1 MRTRS
6 AWGAMCAW
14 ALLVCASLAWN
25 WHQVD
30 NSVDQL
36 ARVEAR
42 SSFEKDLVYRRW
54 ASGHGGVYVPPTPQT
69 PPNPYLE
76 HLPDRDVM
84 TTGGKKL
91 TLVNPAY
98 MTRQVHE
105 LAVGQYGARGHIT
118 SLKPLRPENAA
129 DEWET
134 RALNAFESGVRE
146 VVSTETIDGAPFLR
160 FMRPLVTEESC
171 LKCHQAQGY
180 KVGDIRGG
188 ISVSIPFRPYLDV
201 AWQQRSHLLIGHGV
215 IGMLGLFG
223 LWAAYRRLE
232 RVEKRLRDSH
242 EVLNSIM
249 ETTKDGFWRVSAEA
263 RLLDVNP
270 AYCRL
275 SGYAR
280 QELLGMSLQ
289 ELEAEES
296 ADQIEGHIQR
306 VIRNGSELF
315 ETRHRRKD
323 GSVWRVEVSAVYR
336 GVGEGEFFV
345 FLRDITERKATEEA
359 LGASENRF
367 RLISSISSDVLYS
380 CRRSEKGQ
388 FLIDWIA
395 GNTDRLFGRD
405 AAEIMARGCWRP
417 FVVPEDLAQFDS
429 NIARLEAGASSD
441 TILRIRHRHGTVRYL
456 RSVARVESE
465 SGRQERHQLYG
476 ALQDITERMQ
486 AEEKLHLAAS
496 VFSHASEGIMITAAD
511 GTIIEVNDAFT
522 RITGYA
528 RDEVLG
534 RNPRM
539 LKSGRHDEAFY
550 RALWT
555 ALAEKGHWYGDI
567 WNRRKNGEVYAEM
580 LNITALRDAGG
591 VIRQY
596 VALFSDITLQKEHE
610 RELER
615 IAHYD
620 ALTTLPN
627 RVLLADR
634 LNQAMLQ
641 APRRGQRLAVAY
653 LDLDG
658 FKRVN
663 DTYGH
668 ESGDQL
674 LIALANRMKQTLR
687 EGDTIARMGGDEFV
701 AVLLDLPDADMC
713 LPMLDRLLASVAQ
726 PISVGEVVHQISAS
740 LGVTF
745 YPQAED
751 VDADQLLRQ
760 SDQAMYQAKL
770 AGKNRF
776 HVFDTDRDRSVRG
789 HHESLERIRRALSD
803 HELVLH
809 YQPKVNMRTGAV
821 VGAEA
826 LIRWQHPERGLLA
839 PGEFLPVI
847 EDHPLAVD
855 VGDWVIHTALA
866 QMEAWQEAGLN
877 VPVSVNIG
885 ARQLQQPDFV
895 DRLRAILATHA
906 HVNPEKLMMEIV
918 ETSALEDLTRI
929 SRIIEECQAIGVN
942 FSLDDFG
949 TGYSSLTYL
958 KRLPVQKLKID
969 QSFVRDML
977 DDPDDLAILEGVIG
991 LAAAFGR
998 EVIAEGVETVEHGRV
1013 LLRLGCELAQG
1024 YGISRPMPAPE
1035 FAGWAA
1041 SWCPDPVWRDVSA
1054 IDRNDLPLL
1063 YAGSE
1068 HRAWLAHIETC
1079 LKGERDLLPTLDSA
1093 QCRFGRWLQS
1103 EGRARYQGHSAV
1115 GIMEDAHSRMHALA
1129 AEICASHSAGGG
1141 VALGRLEELRGL
1153 LETFLDS
1160 LKRMMR

>member
-1 MRTRS
+1 MTRKS
-6 AWGAMCAW
+6 AWVAICAW
-14 ALLVCASLAWN
+14 VLLVCASLAWN
-25 WHQVD
+25 WRQVG
-30 NSVDQL
+30 NSVGEL

-42 SSFEKDLVYRRW
+42 SSFEKDLLYRRW
-54 ASGHGGVYVPPTPQT
+54 ASGHGGVYVPPTQQT

-76 HLPDRDVM
+76 HLPDRDVT
-84 TTGGKKL
+84 TTGGKEL

-105 LAVGQYGARGHIT
+105 LAAGQYGARGHIT
-118 SLKPLRPENAA
+118 SLNPLRPENAA

-134 RALNAFESGVRE
+134 RALQSFESGTRE
-146 VVSTETIDGAPFLR
+146 VVSTERIDGIPFLR
-160 FMRPLVTEESC
+160 FMRPLITEESC
-171 LKCHQAQGY
+171 LKCHEKQGY

-188 ISVSIPFRPYLDV
+188 ISVSIPFDPYLDV

-215 IGMLGLFG
+215 IGTLGLLG
-223 LWAAYRRLE
+223 LWAANRRLRRAE
-232 RVEKRLRDSH
+232 EKLRDSH

-249 ETTKDGFWRVSAEA
+249 ETTKDGFWRVSAAA

-280 QELLGMSLQ
+280 EELLGMSLR
-289 ELEAEES
+289 ELEAEEN
-296 ADQIEGHIQR
+296 ADQIEGHIRR

-323 GSVWRVEVSAVYR
+323 GSVWRVEVSAIYR
-336 GVGEGEFFV
+336 GVGGGEFFV
-345 FLRDITERKATEEA
+345 FLRDITERKATEDA
-359 LGASENRF
+359 LAASENRF

-388 FLIDWIA
+388 FLIDWVA
-395 GNTDRLFGRD
+395 GDTDRLFGCD

-417 FVVPEDLAQFDS
+417 FVAPEDLPLFDS
-429 NIARLEAGASSD
+429 NITQLTAGTSSD
-441 TILRIRHRHGTVRYL
+441 VILRIRHRHGTVRYL
-456 RSVARVESE
+456 RSVARVEEE
-465 SGRQERHQLYG
+465 SGNQGRHQLYG

-486 AEEKLHLAAS
+486 AEEKLRLAAS

-522 RITGYA
+522 RITGYD
-528 RDEVLG
+528 RHEVLG
-534 RNPRM
+534 HSPRM

-550 RALWT
+550 VALWA

-580 LNITALRDAGG
+580 LNITALRDAAG

-610 RELER
+610 RELEH

-641 APRRGQRLAVAY
+641 APRRAQRLAVAY

-674 LIALANRMKQTLR
+674 LVALANRMKQTLR

-701 AVLLDLPDADMC
+701 AVLLDLPDADTC

-726 PISVGEVVHQISAS
+726 PISVGELVHQISAS

-760 SDQAMYQAKL
+760 ADQAMYQAKL

-776 HVFDTDRDRSVRG
+776 HVFDADRDRSVRG
-789 HHESLERIRRALSD
+789 HHESLERIRRALYD
-803 HELVLH
+803 RELVLH
-809 YQPKVNMRTGAV
+809 YQPKVNMRTGLV
-821 VGAEA
+821 IGAEA
-826 LIRWQHPERGLLA
+826 LIRWQHPERGLLP
-839 PGEFLPVI
+839 PGAFLPVI
-847 EDHPLAVD
+847 EDHPLAVE
-855 VGDWVIHTALA
+855 VGEWVIHGALA
-866 QMEAWQEAGLN
+866 QIRLWQDAGLD
-877 VPVSVNIG
+877 VSVSVNIG
-885 ARQLQQPDFV
+885 ARQLQQADFV
-895 DRLRAILATHA
+895 DRLRAILAVHP
-906 HVNPEKLMMEIV
+906 HVSPEKLMMEVV

-929 SRIIEECQAIGVN
+929 SRIIEACQTIGVS

-958 KRLPVQKLKID
+958 KRLPVRKLKID

-977 DDPDDLAILEGVIG
+977 DDPDDLAILEGILG
-991 LAAAFGR
+991 LATAFDR
-998 EVIAEGVETVEHGRV
+998 QVIAEGVETVEHGRI

-1024 YGISRPMPAPE
+1024 YGIARPMPASE
-1035 FAGWAA
+1035 FTGWAA
-1041 SWCPDPVWRDVSA
+1041 SWRPDPAWSNLSP
-1054 IDRNDLPLL
+1054 IDRSDLPLL
-1063 YAGSE
+1063 YAASE
-1068 HRAWLAHIETC
+1068 HRAWLAHIESY
-1079 LKGERDLLPTLDSA
+1079 LKGERDTLPTLDNR
-1093 QCRFGRWLQS
+1093 QCRFGQWLQS
-1103 EGRARYQGHSAV
+1103 EGWVCREGHPAF
-1115 GIMEDAHSRMHALA
+1115 GNMEDAHQRMHALA
-1129 AEICASHSAGGG
+1129 AEICVLHSAGEN
-1141 VALGRLEELRGL
+1141 VEPARMREMRSLLGA
-1153 LETFLDS
+1153 FLDD